1 MANQCNTIQM
11 SNNQKQQSLQSQ
23 QQNYGKCG
31 TCSCGTELPGFQI
44 DDLNLQRLKE
54 WFTNKRDLI
63 LAAITDRAR
72 ARLLLP
78 RIDTRISNLAKQH
91 RQLEKKY
98 PLPHQRVSARDLTAF
113 GIKYPLENRV
123 YDYQFREHRHT
134 IVRDIDGEPLG
145 GKTPNGEPCDGQEF
159 IEISHA
165 YEPKM
170 YDVRF
175 YLEREIDMAIWHYN
189 RIDRRDYYRE
199 FRYDFARLVPKSF
212 PVRDHLHCLISEFM
226 TSS

>member
-1 MANQCNTIQM
+1 M
-11 SNNQKQQSLQSQ
+11 SNNPNQPQQLQ
-23 QQNYGKCG
+23 QQLSNSGKSG
-31 TCSCGTELPGFQI
+31 TCMCGAELPGFRI

-54 WFTNKRDLI
+54 WFTNKREPI
-63 LAAITDRAR
+63 LAAITERSR

-78 RIDTRISNLAKQH
+78 RIDARLSSLAKQH

-98 PLPHQRVSARDLTAF
+98 TLPHQRVSARDLTAF
-113 GIKYPLENRV
+113 GIKYPLQNRV
-123 YDYQFREHRHT
+123 YDYQFKEHRHT

-145 GKTPNGEPCDGQEF
+145 GKTPNGEPLGGQEF
-159 IEISHA
+159 IEISHS

-175 YLEREIDMAIWHYN
+175 YLELEIDMAVRHYN

-199 FRYDFARLVPKSF
+199 FRYDLARLVPKSF
-212 PVRDHLHCLISEFM
+212 PVIDHLHCLISNFM
-226 TSS
+226 TIS